1 MKAKIFCALIAVTCL
16 NSTDTLIDDNVTS
29 REDNTIEFKD
39 TENDSSRGSIVSRS
53 KHWGSVAWRGLGAGT
68 IAGGVIS
75 IGENDGNGLGL
86 LIPSLLS
93 VEFSYTYWFNNYVGI
108 VGKAI
113 LFGDA
118 YTSFIDC
125 EYAAVAML
133 QVGGGVR
140 WSYNG
145 RGGRSNGTY
154 YGGNVMINLMGGS
167 FNDVKNKN
175 FKIGF
180 DIVQVGVNIS
190 VAPFEWVNIKGF
202 FGEVGTVFD
211 IGSLSV
217 SNWGKTLFFSVIGN
231 IKLSLGKNFYL

>member
-1 MKAKIFCALIAVTCL
+1 MRAKIFCALIAVTCL
-16 NSTDTLIDDNVTS
+16 NSIDILNDNMILPK
-29 REDNTIEFKD
+29 DNITRLRNIQGYSGID
-39 TENDSSRGSIVSRS
+39 NIVSRS
-53 KHWGSVAWRGLGAGT
+53 KHWGSVAWRGLGSGT
-68 IAGGVIS
+68 IIGG
-75 IGENDGNGLGL
+75 IGSMECNGNGLGL

-93 VEFSYTYWFNNYVGI
+93 FEFSYTYWFNNRVGF
-108 VGKAI
+108 VGRAI
-113 LFGDA
+113 LCGDA

-133 QVGGGVR
+133 QFGGGVR

-175 FKIGF
+175 FKIDFNFG
-180 DIVQVGVNIS
+180 QVGVNIS
-190 VAPFEWVNIKGF
+190 VVPFEWVNIKGF

-211 IGSLSV
+211 IGAL
-217 SNWGKTLFFSVIGN
+217 NANNAGEALLITVIDN
-231 IKLSLGKNFYL
+231 IKLSLGKNFYF

>member
-113 LFGDA
+113 LCGDM
-118 YTSFIDC
+118 YFSFIDKQQNS
-125 EYAAVAML
+125 AVAIL
-133 QVGGGVR
+133 QFGGGVR

-167 FNDVKNKN
+167 FTDMGDDC
-175 FKIGF
+175 KIGF
-180 DIVQVGVNIS
+180 KLGQVGVNIS
-190 VAPFEWVNIKGF
+190 VVPFEWVNTKNF
-202 FGEVGTVFD
+202 FLKIGTVFD
-211 IGSLSV
+211 IGSLSL
-217 SNWGKTLFFSVIGN
+217 SNWGEFLFFSVIGN

>member
-1 MKAKIFCALIAVTCL
+1 MEAKIFCALIAVTCL

-53 KHWGSVAWRGLGAGT
+53 KHWGSVAWRGLGGGT
-68 IAGGVIS
+68 IIGGIGS
-75 IGENDGNGLGL
+75 IVKHNGDDLGL

-113 LFGDA
+113 LCGDA
-118 YTSFIDC
+118 YTSFIYY
-125 EYAAVAML
+125 EYPAVAIL
-133 QVGGGVR
+133 QFGGGVR
-140 WSYNG
+140 WSYND

-167 FNDVKNKN
+167 FTDMGDDC
-175 FKIGF
+175 KIGF
-180 DIVQVGVNIS
+180 KLGQVGVNIS
-190 VAPFEWVNIKGF
+190 VVPFEWVNTKNF
-202 FGEVGTVFD
+202 FLKIGTAFD
-211 IGSLSV
+211 IVSLSTNDV
-217 SNWGKTLFFSVIGN
+217 VVDLLSAVIGN
-231 IKLSLGKNFYL
+231 IKLSLGKNFYF

>member
-1 MKAKIFCALIAVTCL
+1 MEAKIFCALIAVTCL

-53 KHWGSVAWRGLGAGT
+53 KHWGSVAWRGLGGGT
-68 IAGGVIS
+68 IAGGVVS
-75 IGENDGNGLGL
+75 IGAHNGNGLGV

-113 LFGDA
+113 LCGDA
-118 YTSFIDC
+118 YFSFIDDDHP
-125 EYAAVAML
+125 AVAML
-133 QVGGGVR
+133 QFGGGVR

-167 FNDVKNKN
+167 FTDMSKDC
-175 FKIGF
+175 KIGF
-180 DIVQVGVNIS
+180 KLGQVGVNIS
-190 VAPFEWVNIKGF
+190 VVPFEWVNIKGF

-211 IGSLSV
+211 IGAL
-217 SNWGKTLFFSVIGN
+217 NANNARGALLITVIDN
-231 IKLSLGKNFYL
+231 IKLSLGKNFYF